1 MELNNVEWTMNIPHG
16 MVFFVFLVAIIFIVV
31 TVVINWRNISNK
43 LLFWLITRKNKD
55 MFSQLCAH
63 YGTYNLMSIAYY
75 LGIYNKA
82 LLFKIALVDFI
93 SSGKIDSKENGDTY
107 RMILNK
113 RNFSSDEFRLIC
125 EVMNKG
131 GDIIITNPDEVKGC
145 VNDVTV
151 IQSKISEKLLHD
163 IIENNAI
170 PLVENDIWYLKEY
183 VKRNHQRYPKDIDD
197 ILDKFLNFETIDK
210 RIILVW
216 ILGHVM

>member
-1 MELNNVEWTMNIPHG
+1 MELNNVEWTMNIPRG

-63 YGTYNLMSIAYY
+63 YGTYNLMSLAYY

-216 ILGHVM
+216 ILGHEM

>member
-16 MVFFVFLVAIIFIVV
+16 MVFFVFLVAIVFIAV
-31 TVVINWRNISNK
+31 TVTINWRNISNM

-63 YGTYNLMSIAYY
+63 YGTYNLMSLAYY

-216 ILGHVM
+216 ILGHEM

>member
-63 YGTYNLMSIAYY
+63 YGTYNLMSLAYY

-216 ILGHVM
+216 ILGHEM

>member
-63 YGTYNLMSIAYY
+63 YGTYNLMSLAYY

-163 IIENNAI
+163 IIEKNAI